1 MCKNLPHP
9 DLSEP
14 FIITNPLFLVCI
26 KLVSIRNELKSSDEL
41 NRVSSNKMLDV

>member
-14 FIITNPLFLVCI
+14 FILTKAMFLLCI
-26 KLVSIRNELKSSDEL
+26 KLVYIRNELKNIDEL
-41 NRVSSNKMLDV
+41 NRVLSNKMLDL